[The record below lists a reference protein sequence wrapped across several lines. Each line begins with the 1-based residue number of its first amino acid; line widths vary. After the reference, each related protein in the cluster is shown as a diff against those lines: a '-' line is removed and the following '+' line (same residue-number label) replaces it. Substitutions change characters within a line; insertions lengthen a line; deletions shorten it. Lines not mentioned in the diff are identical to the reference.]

1 MRDRAKYSPFYLDIY
16 VVIFYTVVQSDN
28 NYFLDNMK
36 IEPKIIAE
44 ERLTDKEFDNSSAEK
59 RAKQTVTCCRP
70 EDSVREN
77 GC

>member
-36 IEPKIIAE
+36 IEPKII
-44 ERLTDKEFDNSSAEK
+44 K
-59 RAKQTVTCCRP
+59 
-70 EDSVREN
+70 
-77 GC
+77 